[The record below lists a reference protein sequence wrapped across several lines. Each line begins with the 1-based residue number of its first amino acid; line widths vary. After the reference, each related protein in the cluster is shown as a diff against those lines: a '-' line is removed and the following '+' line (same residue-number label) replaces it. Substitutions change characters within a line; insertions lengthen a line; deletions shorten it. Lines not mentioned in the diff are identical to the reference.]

1 MSRKRVVLVCMVD
14 SIHVARWIAQFEP
27 SEVEFTL
34 FPSTPN
40 RRVHSLIKDMI
51 AKNGNIKIVPFGG
64 KLSIPLWGMD
74 LIFSDYVRGFL
85 LRRILKRDQPDFV
98 HALELQHGGYIT
110 SRALEDAT
118 VKSRFIATNYGSDIY
133 WFQQFPKHLSKI
145 KKLLARADR
154 YSAECNRDVDLAKKY
169 GFTGEVMPVFPN
181 AGGFTEE
188 QLNRPLTPTAERK
201 VIAIKGYEGWVGRA
215 SVAVEALYSLT
226 QELVDFR
233 IVFYSCNA
241 KTIRLVKKLKR
252 KTGLNIEWHGKG
264 ELTHTEMLDL
274 FASARIYIGI
284 SLSDGISTSL
294 LESMAMGAFPI
305 QTSTACL
312 GDWGRD
318 GENYIA
324 MPVITSE
331 FAQKAIRGALRLS
344 VVDCATPLENRKRI
358 SIHASDKT
366 IHQKSRGFYE
376 IKEQD
381 EGPQNVINQ

>member
-40 RRVHSLIKDMI
+40 RRVHSMIKEMM
-51 AKNGNIKIVPFGG
+51 AKNGNIKILPFGG

-74 LIFSDYVRGFL
+74 LVFSDYVRGL
-85 LRRILKRDQPDFV
+85 LLGRVLKQEQPDFV

-110 SRALEDAT
+110 SRALEDASIKT
-118 VKSRFIATNYGSDIY
+118 PFIATNYGSDIF
-133 WFQQFPKHLSKI
+133 WFQRFPKHLAKI

-154 YSAECNRDVDLAKKY
+154 YSAECNRDVDLARKY

-215 SVAVEALYSLT
+215 SVVVEALYSLT
-226 QELVDFR
+226 KELADFK

-241 KTIRLVKKLKR
+241 KTIRLAKKLKHN
-252 KTGLNIEWHGKG
+252 TGLDIEWHAKG
-264 ELTHTEMLDL
+264 QLTHAEMLDL
-274 FASARIYIGI
+274 FASARIYVGI

-294 LESMAMGAFPI
+294 LEAMALGALPI
-305 QTSTACL
+305 QTFTACV
-312 GDWGRD
+312 DEWFPPD
-318 GENYIA
+318 
-324 MPVITSE
+324 MME
-331 FAQKAIRGALRLS
+331 FKVTVDVANVRESLKRSLS
-344 VVDCATPLENRKRI
+344 VPYAALDLITRRNRETIEQRAKSQSFAFISKR
-358 SIHASDKT
+358 
-366 IHQKSRGFYE
+366 FYS
-376 IKEQD
+376 
-381 EGPQNVINQ
+381 V

>member
-14 SIHVARWIAQFEP
+14 SIHVARWIAQFDA

-40 RRVHSLIKDMI
+40 RRVHAMIKDMM

-85 LRRILKRDQPDFV
+85 LRRILKSDQPDFV
-98 HALELQHGGYIT
+98 HALELQHGGYIA
-110 SRALEDAT
+110 SRALEDT
-118 VKSRFIATNYGSDIY
+118 SLKTPFIATNYGSDIY
-133 WFQQFPKHLSKI
+133 WFQQFPKHLAKI

-154 YSAECNRDVDLAKKY
+154 YSAECNRDVELAKKY

-188 QLNRPLTPTAERK
+188 QLSRTLIPTAERK

-226 QELVDFR
+226 NELADYK
-233 IVFYSCNA
+233 IIFYSCNA

-252 KTGLNIEWHGKG
+252 KTGLNVDWHGKG
-264 ELTHTEMLDL
+264 ELSHTQMLDL
-274 FASARIYIGI
+274 FASARIYVGI

-294 LESMAMGAFPI
+294 LEAMAMGAFPI
-305 QTSTACL
+305 QTSTACVEDWIDSGVSGSSLSAIDPQFLSQKVRGSLALGEASL
-312 GDWGRD
+312 GDG
-318 GENYIA
+318 IA
-324 MPVITSE
+324 TN
-331 FAQKAIRGALRLS
+331 
-344 VVDCATPLENRKRI
+344 LETVR
-358 SIHASDKT
+358 
-366 IHQKSRGFYE
+366 SRVNKVRSLTNARAFYA
-376 IKEQD
+376 
-381 EGPQNVINQ
+381 

>member
-1 MSRKRVVLVCMVD
+1 MVD

-40 RRVHSLIKDMI
+40 RRVHAMIKDMM
-51 AKNGNIKIVPFGG
+51 ATHGNIKIVPFGG

-74 LIFSDYVRGFL
+74 LIFSDYVRGLL
-85 LRRILKRDQPDFV
+85 LRGVIRRQQPDFV
-98 HALELQHGGYIT
+98 HALELQHGGYIA
-110 SRALEDAT
+110 SRALEDSSLKT
-118 VKSRFIATNYGSDIY
+118 PFIATNYGSDIF
-133 WFQQFPKHLSKI
+133 WFQQFPKHLAKI
-145 KKLLARADR
+145 KTLLSRADR
-154 YSAECNRDVDLAKKY
+154 YSAECNRDVELAKKY

-188 QLNRPLTPTAERK
+188 QLNRSLTPTADRR

-215 SVAVEALYSLT
+215 SVAVEALYELT
-226 QELVDFR
+226 EELADFK

-264 ELTHTEMLDL
+264 ELAHTEMLDL

-294 LESMAMGAFPI
+294 LEAMAMGAFPI
-305 QTSTACL
+305 QTSTACVD
-312 GDWGRD
+312 DWFED
-318 GENYIA
+318 GQTGQK
-324 MPVITSE
+324 VSE
-331 FAQKAIRGALRLS
+331 PSPAQVLSALNQSIFSL
-344 VVDCATPLENRKRI
+344 ATDDNLQSKNRKTL
-358 SIHASDKT
+358 SEKASNLAGL
-366 IHQKSRGFYE
+366 QVSSNFYSE
-376 IKEQD
+376 K
-381 EGPQNVINQ
+381 VSC

>member
-14 SIHVARWIAQFEP
+14 SIHVARWIAQFDP
-27 SEVEFTL
+27 FEVEFTL

-40 RRVHSLIKDMI
+40 RRVHSMIKDMM

-64 KLSIPLWGMD
+64 RLSIPLWGMD
-74 LIFSDYVRGFL
+74 LIFSDYVRGLL
-85 LRRILKRDQPDFV
+85 LRGILKRGQPDFV

-110 SRALEDAT
+110 SRALEDASIKT
-118 VKSRFIATNYGSDIY
+118 AFIATNYGSDIY

-145 KKLLARADR
+145 KKLLTRADH

-188 QLNRPLTPTAERK
+188 QLSRKVIPTSQRK

-226 QELVDFR
+226 KELADFK

-264 ELTHTEMLDL
+264 ELAHTEMLDL
-274 FASARIYIGI
+274 FASARIYVGI

-294 LESMAMGAFPI
+294 LEAMAMGAFPI
-305 QTSTACL
+305 QTSTACVD
-312 GDWGRD
+312 DWFVSPQQGFSAD
-318 GENYIA
+318 T
-324 MPVITSE
+324 ITSVAV
-331 FAQKAIRGALRLS
+331 AQGLSSALAMDHGLALQAS
-344 VVDCATPLENRKRI
+344 HENRSKI
-358 SIHASDKT
+358 SNSAS
-366 IHQKSRGFYE
+366 IALSQAIFMYSSSRS
-376 IKEQD
+376 
-381 EGPQNVINQ
+381 

>member
-1 MSRKRVVLVCMVD
+1 MVD

-40 RRVHSLIKDMI
+40 RRVHSMIKDMM

-74 LIFSDYVRGFL
+74 LIFSDYVRGLL
-85 LRRILKRDQPDFV
+85 LRRVIKLEQPDFV
-98 HALELQHGGYIT
+98 HALELQHGGYIA
-110 SRALEDAT
+110 SRALEDASIKT
-118 VKSRFIATNYGSDIY
+118 PLIATNYGSDIF
-133 WFQQFPKHLSKI
+133 WFQQFPRHLAKI
-145 KKLLARADR
+145 KNLLARANR
-154 YSAECNRDVDLAKKY
+154 YSAECNRDVELAKKY

-188 QLNRPLTPTAERK
+188 QLNRQLPPTAERR

-215 SVAVEALYSLT
+215 SVAIDALYSLT
-226 QELVDFR
+226 EELAEYK

-264 ELTHTEMLDL
+264 ELAHSAMLDL

-284 SLSDGISTSL
+284 SLSDGISTSALEAIVSGSIVVQSRTPCLDEWFDHESVGVIHTGISRQEVLENVRSALL
-294 LESMAMGAFPI
+294 LEAGSIPEKKVRIGKSTNLSSFQVAAI
-305 QTSTACL
+305 AAQTYS
-312 GDWGRD
+312 
-318 GENYIA
+318 
-324 MPVITSE
+324 PVSG
-331 FAQKAIRGALRLS
+331 IR
-344 VVDCATPLENRKRI
+344 
-358 SIHASDKT
+358 
-366 IHQKSRGFYE
+366 
-376 IKEQD
+376 
-381 EGPQNVINQ
+381 

>member
-14 SIHVARWIAQFEP
+14 SIHVARWISQFEP

-40 RRVHSLIKDMI
+40 RRVHSLIKNMI
-51 AKNGNIKIVPFGG
+51 ATNGNIKIVPFGG
-64 KLSIPLWGMD
+64 KLAIPLWGAD
-74 LIFSDYVRGFL
+74 LIFSNYVRGLL
-85 LRRILKRDQPDFV
+85 LRRILNRDQPDFV
-98 HALELQHGGYIT
+98 HALELQHGGYIA
-110 SRALEDAT
+110 SRALEDDT
-118 VKSRFIATNYGSDIY
+118 IKTQFIATNYGSDIY
-133 WFQQFPKHLSKI
+133 WFQQFPKHLVKI

-169 GFTGEVMPVFPN
+169 GFKGEVMPVFPN

-226 QELVDFR
+226 QELADFK

-241 KTIRLVKKLKR
+241 KTIRLVKKLKC

-264 ELTHTEMLDL
+264 ELSHTEMLDL

-294 LESMAMGAFPI
+294 LEAIAMGAYPI
-305 QTSTACL
+305 QTSTAC
-312 GDWGRD
+312 
-318 GENYIA
+318 
-324 MPVITSE
+324 VSE
-331 FAQKAIRGALRLS
+331 WLIDEAQGQIIPEPTVQEVVRKLKLALSLS
-344 VVDCATPLENRKRI
+344 VYETIDHRCRLNSRLANEKISSLAKLFYFARPVALLEK
-358 SIHASDKT
+358 
-366 IHQKSRGFYE
+366 
-376 IKEQD
+376 
-381 EGPQNVINQ
+381 

>member
-1 MSRKRVVLVCMVD
+1 MVD

-40 RRVHSLIKDMI
+40 RRVHAMIKDMM
-51 AKNGNIKIVPFGG
+51 AKNGNIKIMPFGG

-74 LIFSDYVRGFL
+74 LIFSDYVRGLL
-85 LRRILKRDQPDFV
+85 LRGVVRRQQPDFV
-98 HALELQHGGYIT
+98 HALELQHGGYIA
-110 SRALEDAT
+110 SRALEDLSLKT
-118 VKSRFIATNYGSDIY
+118 SFIATNYGSDII
-133 WFQQFPKHLSKI
+133 WFQQFPKHLAKI

-188 QLNRPLTPTAERK
+188 QLNRPLTPTADRK

-226 QELVDFR
+226 KELADFK

-252 KTGLNIEWHGKG
+252 KTGLDIEWHGKG
-264 ELTHTEMLDL
+264 ELAHTEMLDL
-274 FASARIYIGI
+274 FASARIYVGI

-294 LESMAMGAFPI
+294 LEAMAMGAFPI
-305 QTSTACL
+305 QTSTACVD
-312 GDWGRD
+312 DWFVSPQQGVSVD
-318 GENYIA
+318 
-324 MPVITSE
+324 VITSVE
-331 FAQKAIRGALRLS
+331 VAQVLS
-344 VVDCATPLENRKRI
+344 RSLGIDHDLTFQASHENRAKI
-358 SIHASDKT
+358 SESASSGRSQAT
-366 IHQKSRGFYE
+366 SMYSSSRS
-376 IKEQD
+376 
-381 EGPQNVINQ
+381 

>member
-14 SIHVARWIAQFEP
+14 SIHVARWIAQFDA

-40 RRVHSLIKDMI
+40 RRVHSMIKDMI

-74 LIFSDYVRGFL
+74 LIFCDYVRGLL
-85 LRRILKRDQPDFV
+85 LRRVLKQEQPDFV
-98 HALELQHGGYIT
+98 HALELQHGGYIA
-110 SRALEDAT
+110 SRALEDDSIQT
-118 VKSRFIATNYGSDIY
+118 TFIATNYGSDIY
-133 WFQQFPKHLSKI
+133 WFQQFPKHLDKI

-154 YSAECNRDVDLAKKY
+154 YSAECNRDVELAKKY
-169 GFTGEVMPVFPN
+169 GFTGELMPVFPN

-188 QLNRPLTPTAERK
+188 QLSRPLIPTADRK

-226 QELVDFR
+226 KELADFK

-252 KTGLNIEWHGKG
+252 KTSLNVEWHGKG
-264 ELTHTEMLDL
+264 ELSHEEMLDL
-274 FASARIYIGI
+274 FASARIYIGV

-294 LESMAMGAFPI
+294 LEAMAMGAIPLQTNSACLEPWLEKNHPRIDVSNLSRKSVEVSVRKVLEASAVDPNI
-305 QTSTACL
+305 QT
-312 GDWGRD
+312 
-318 GENYIA
+318 
-324 MPVITSE
+324 
-331 FAQKAIRGALRLS
+331 K
-344 VVDCATPLENRKRI
+344 NRRNLVLNLNRSSPSSFRTLIYK
-358 SIHASDKT
+358 
-366 IHQKSRGFYE
+366 E
-376 IKEQD
+376 IQ
-381 EGPQNVINQ
+381 

>member
-51 AKNGNIKIVPFGG
+51 AKNRNIKIVPFAG
-64 KLSIPLWGMD
+64 KLSIPLWGLD
-74 LIFSDYVRGFL
+74 LIFSDYARGLL

-98 HALELQHGGYIT
+98 HALELQHGGYVT
-110 SRALEDAT
+110 SRALEDESIKT
-118 VKSRFIATNYGSDIY
+118 QFIATNYGSDIY
-133 WFQQFPKHLSKI
+133 WFQQFPKHLTRI

-188 QLNRPLTPTAERK
+188 QLNRPLAPTAERK

-226 QELVDFR
+226 QELADFK

-252 KTGLNIEWHGKG
+252 KTDLNIEWHGKG
-264 ELTHTEMLDL
+264 ALSHSQMLEL
-274 FASARIYIGI
+274 FASAKLYVGI

-294 LESMAMGAFPI
+294 LEAMAMGAFPI

-312 GDWGRD
+312 EDWLTDGVTGRKMQI
-318 GENYIA
+318 ENLGAWNLSRAISESL
-324 MPVITSE
+324 IQCSE
-331 FAQKAIRGALRLS
+331 FANTAMVNRNSIAERASQRRIGELAAL
-344 VVDCATPLENRKRI
+344 
-358 SIHASDKT
+358 
-366 IHQKSRGFYE
+366 FYE
-376 IKEQD
+376 EIK
-381 EGPQNVINQ
+381 

>member
-14 SIHVARWIAQFEP
+14 SIHVARWIAQFDA

-40 RRVHSLIKDMI
+40 RRVHAMIKDMM

-74 LIFSDYVRGFL
+74 LIFSDYIRGFL
-85 LRRILKRDQPDFV
+85 LRQILKRDQPDFV

-110 SRALEDAT
+110 SRALEDASLKT
-118 VKSRFIATNYGSDIY
+118 PFIATNYGSDIY
-133 WFQQFPKHLSKI
+133 WFQQFPKHLAKI

-154 YSAECNRDVDLAKKY
+154 YSAECNRDVELAKKY
-169 GFTGEVMPVFPN
+169 GFNGEVMPVFPN

-188 QLNRPLTPTAERK
+188 QLNRPLIPTADRK

-226 QELVDFR
+226 NELADFK

-264 ELTHTEMLDL
+264 ELAHTEMFDL
-274 FASARIYIGI
+274 FSSARIYIGV

-294 LESMAMGAFPI
+294 LEAMAMGAFPI
-305 QTSTACL
+305 QTSTACVD
-312 GDWGRD
+312 DWFVNEIGGLSFSPGNSDR
-318 GENYIA
+318 I
-324 MPVITSE
+324 ISSLS
-331 FAQKAIRGALRLS
+331 QALRSDLI
-344 VVDCATPLENRKRI
+344 VNRARAINFDRI
-358 SIHASDKT
+358 SRVDERSGRKIAH
-366 IHQKSRGFYE
+366 E
-376 IKEQD
+376 IYA
-381 EGPQNVINQ
+381 

>member
-1 MSRKRVVLVCMVD
+1 MVD

-40 RRVHSLIKDMI
+40 RRVHSMIKDMM
-51 AKNGNIKIVPFGG
+51 ANNGNIKIVPFGG

-74 LIFSDYVRGFL
+74 LIFSDYVRGLL
-85 LRRILKRDQPDFV
+85 LRRVLKLEKPDFV

-110 SRALEDAT
+110 SRALEDRSIKT
-118 VKSRFIATNYGSDIY
+118 PFIATNYGSDIY
-133 WFQQFPKHLSKI
+133 WFQQFPKHLAKI

-154 YSAECNRDVDLAKKY
+154 YSAECNRDVELAKKY

-188 QLNRPLTPTAERK
+188 QLNRPLIPTADRR

-226 QELVDFR
+226 NELADFK
-233 IVFYSCNA
+233 IIFYSCNA
-241 KTIRLVKKLKR
+241 KTIRLVKKLRR
-252 KTGLNIEWHGKG
+252 KTGLNVEWHGKG
-264 ELTHTEMLDL
+264 ELSHTQMLDL

-294 LESMAMGAFPI
+294 LESLAMATFPV
-305 QTSTACL
+305 QTSTACT
-312 GDWGRD
+312 GEWIERNTD
-318 GENYIA
+318 GMSLDALDIPNVVNSFRNALNYSGSRTNSQSTESLVRIRNKIQISVRREN
-324 MPVITSE
+324 
-331 FAQKAIRGALRLS
+331 F
-344 VVDCATPLENRKRI
+344 NR
-358 SIHASDKT
+358 
-366 IHQKSRGFYE
+366 FY
-376 IKEQD
+376 K
-381 EGPQNVINQ
+381 V